1 MDDLLHEFL
10 TETFESL
17 DVVNLELVRFEKD
30 PGDKAALD
38 KIFRLVHTIK
48 GTCGFLGL
56 SRLEALAHA
65 SETVLG
71 QFRDGALDVT
81 PPAVSLILGSID
93 RIKEILLGL
102 EAREFEP
109 VGDDRDLI
117 AGLNRLA
124 TRRSEPYERFD
135 EVSHSAIATHTKTSS
150 LHKEKRSASREP
162 PTRLGRKWH
171 KGEVA
176 LGDLEVA
183 LADAP
188 EPAPSSVA
196 SSAPATAPAAPAAPR
211 GSSAPAE
218 SAIVSQSIR
227 VNVGLLERMMTLVS
241 ELVLTRNQLLQ
252 MLRRHENSE
261 FKVPLQR
268 LSSITSDLQDSVMK
282 TRMQPI
288 GNAWAKLPRLVRDL
302 AEELG
307 KKIELEMTGAESELD
322 RQVLELIRDPM
333 IHMVRNSADHG
344 LESPADR
351 IRAGKPEIG
360 RISLR
365 AYHEGGHITIEVADD
380 GVGLA
385 TARIRD
391 KALRL
396 GSASESELDRMSD
409 HEIHEFIFKPG
420 LSTAESLTS
429 VSGRG
434 VGLDVVRT
442 NIEQIG
448 GTIGLRSEHGRGTVF
463 TIKIPLTLAIISAL
477 IVQSRG
483 QRYAIPQ
490 IAVIELVRT
499 KPKTEHQIELIHQSP
514 VLRLRDQLLPIV
526 DLSRVLGFD
535 EDAAKGPLTQREAL
549 VVVTQIGSQT
559 IGIVVDGVYDT
570 EEIVVKP
577 LASLLRGIPMFSG
590 NTILGDGSVIM
601 IIDPGGVATSVSR
614 ELAQVWHERLAP
626 ERCATGEEAKTPLL
640 VFRAGGR
647 EWKAVQLSLVTRL
660 EEIEAEHIERS
671 DGRNLVQYRGRLMPL
686 MHVDLNSRLKTKG
699 RQPILVFTHG
709 NRAAG
714 LAVDEIIDIIA
725 EKLEIE
731 LASRTDWIIG
741 LARIKGRATEV
752 IDVGYYLAQ
761 LFPDW
766 LARGKGRTGLGEVK
780 RLLLIDDSPL
790 FLNML
795 SPLLGAAGYEVTA
808 VASADDAL
816 RLRERGER
824 FDIIVSELEMPGTD
838 GFRFASTVK
847 ADKRWAGTRLIAF
860 TSHSDEAARRRSR
873 EAGFD
878 DYITKSERDHLLA
891 VVADGRVRGGEAA

>member
-17 DVVNLELVRFEKD
+17 DVVNLELVRFERE

-56 SRLEALAHA
+56 PRLEAITHA

-71 QFRDGALDVT
+71 QFRDGALEVT
-81 PPAVSLILGSID
+81 PGAVSLILGSID

-102 EAREFEP
+102 EAREYEP
-109 VGDDRDLI
+109 VGDDHDLI
-117 AGLNRLA
+117 AGLNRLG
-124 TRRSEPYERFD
+124 TGRSEPYERFD
-135 EVSHSAIATHTKTSS
+135 EVSHSAVATHTKTTSNN
-150 LHKEKRSASREP
+150 KEKRSQSRGASA
-162 PTRLGRKWH
+162 RLGRKWH
-171 KGEVA
+171 KEEAA
-176 LGDLEVA
+176 LGELAVT

-188 EPAPSSVA
+188 EPAPAPVA
-196 SSAPATAPAAPAAPR
+196 SSAPAAPHANRAPT
-211 GSSAPAE
+211 E

-227 VNVGLLERMMTLVS
+227 VKLGLLERMMALVS

-268 LSSITSDLQDSVMK
+268 LSNITSDLQDSVMK

-302 AEELG
+302 TEELG
-307 KKIELEMTGAESELD
+307 KKIELEMTGAETELD
-322 RQVLELIRDPM
+322 RQVLELIQDPM

-365 AYHEGGHITIEVADD
+365 AYHEGGHIGIEVADD
-380 GVGLA
+380 GRGLP
-385 TARIRD
+385 TARIRE
-391 KALRL
+391 KTLRL
-396 GSASESELDRMSD
+396 GFAGESELDRMSD
-409 HEIHEFIFKPG
+409 QQIHEFIFKPG
-420 LSTAESLTS
+420 ISTAEKLTS

-490 IAVIELVRT
+490 IAVVELVRA
-499 KPKTEHQIELIHQSP
+499 KPKSEHQIELIHQSP

-535 EDAAKGPLTQREAL
+535 EDVAKGPITLRETL
-549 VVVTQIGSQT
+549 IVVTQVGSQT

-577 LASLLRGIPMFSG
+577 LASLLRDIPVFSG

-601 IIDPGGVATSVSR
+601 IIDPNGVAASVSR
-614 ELAQVWHERLAP
+614 ELAHVWHERPAP
-626 ERCATGEEAKTPLL
+626 EHSQAGEDAKTPLL

-660 EEIEAEHIERS
+660 EEIEAASIERS

-686 MHVDLNSRLKTKG
+686 MHVDLNSRLKTEG

-752 IDVGYYLAQ
+752 IDVGFYLAQ

-766 LARGKGRTGLGEVK
+766 LSRTKGRTGGAEVK

-795 SPLLGAAGYEVTA
+795 SPLLTAAGYEVTA
-808 VASADDAL
+808 VGSADDAL

-847 ADKRWAGTRLIAF
+847 ADKRWAGARLIAF

-878 DYITKSERDHLLA
+878 EYITKSERDHLLA
-891 VVADGRVRGGEAA
+891 VVADGRVRGGAAA